1 MKGKIVLIPFPFT
14 DLKTLKRRPA
24 LVILE
29 RDYDV
34 IVSFISSKIPNNL
47 GKYTIYINKN
57 HSEFKLTGLKVDS
70 IIYLDKLATIK
81 KDLIIGEIG
90 EIGTLL
96 RTEINEGFKEIF
108 HL

>member
-34 IVSFISSKIPNNL
+34 IVAFISSNIPNSL
-47 GKYTIYINKN
+47 GKYTIYINKT
-57 HSEFKLTGLKVDS
+57 HPEFKLTGLKVNS

-96 RTEINEGFKEIF
+96 RTEINERFKEIF